1 MKLIRKLHLFL
12 GVFFTPLLVFFV
24 ATGWYQTLNP
34 DRLKSPGEAET
45 LLQKFRVVHTD
56 MIYPGEREFSR
67 PSSPKLFQGLVG
79 VMSAAVLITT
89 ALGVYL
95 AFKTVR
101 GKGWVLFWLVVG
113 LAVPV
118 CLLWAGRR
126 GGP

>member
-24 ATGWYQTLNP
+24 ATGWYQTLSPERFKN
-34 DRLKSPGEAET
+34 PGEAET
-45 LLQKFRVVHTD
+45 LLQKLRVVHTD

-67 PSSPKLFQGLVG
+67 PSSPKLFQGIVG
-79 VMSAAVLITT
+79 AMSAAVLITT
-89 ALGVYL
+89 ILGVYL

-101 GKGWVLFWLVVG
+101 GKGWVLFWLVAG

-118 CLLWAGRR
+118 GLLIAGRR
-126 GGP
+126 S

>member
-45 LLQKFRVVHTD
+45 LFQKFRVVHTD
-56 MIYPGEREFSR
+56 MIYPGDREFTR
-67 PSSPKLFQGLVG
+67 PSSPKLFQGIVG
-79 VMSAAVLITT
+79 AMSAAVLMTT
-89 ALGVYL
+89 LLGVYL

-101 GKGWVLFWLVVG
+101 GKGWVLFWLAAG

-118 CLLWAGRR
+118 GLLIAGRR
-126 GGP
+126 S

>member
-56 MIYPGEREFSR
+56 LIYPGDREFTR
-67 PSSPKLFQGLVG
+67 PSSPKLFQGIVG
-79 VMSAAVLITT
+79 AMSAAVLITT
-89 ALGVYL
+89 LLGVYL

-101 GKGWVLFWLVVG
+101 GTGWVLFWLVAG

-118 CLLWAGRR
+118 GLLIAGRR
-126 GGP
+126 S